1 MGATTRIPKIPE
13 EEITPLV
20 SDLLAVL
27 QLQAEE
33 IQQLKDEIA
42 RLKGQKP
49 KPKIKPSNLEKKTE
63 EKKNKKTKKQRK
75 KRKKTKHLEID
86 ETIRLKPDN
95 LPPGSKLKGYQ
106 DYVVQEL
113 ILNTWNICYRRE
125 RWQTPSGDYAMGQ
138 LPEKIAGSHFGPTL
152 VSFILYQYY
161 GCHVTQPLI
170 YEQLHEL
177 GIDISTGQVNN
188 IITEQKDR
196 FHREKAQILSMGLK
210 MSGHINVDDTGAR
223 HKGNNGY
230 CTHIGNEYFAWFE
243 STKSKSRINFL
254 KLLRAEHNDFVIN
267 DDALD
272 YMSSQGLPK
281 YQLAKFSKIKSPIFK
296 NDKAWS
302 KSIKSM
308 DITSHRHV
316 RIATE
321 GALVGSIIYHGFNID
336 MAIISDDAG
345 QFNIFLHGLC
355 WVHAERSIHK
365 LVGFTQ
371 KHRKILNETR
381 KAIWELYRSLKK
393 YRQHPTGNDKKALE
407 NRFDELFTRKTGFA
421 ILDQALKRIYENK
434 TELLLVLDRPDIP
447 LHNNLSEGDIREY
460 VKKRKISGSTRSDTG
475 KKCRDTF
482 TSLKKT
488 CRKLSISFWEYLI
501 DRVSRENLIPPIA
514 DVMKSQMA
522 PNAP

>member
-1 MGATTRIPKIPE
+1 MRATTRIPRLPE

-20 SDLLAVL
+20 SELLAIL
-27 QLQAEE
+27 QLQAEQ

-63 EKKNKKTKKQRK
+63 ERKTKNRRK
-75 KRKKTKHLEID
+75 KKKKTKHLEID
-86 ETIRLKPDN
+86 ETIHLRPDN
-95 LPPGSKLKGYQ
+95 LPSGSKLKDYQ

-113 ILNTWNICYRRE
+113 IIDTWNIRYRRE
-125 RWQTPSGDYAMGQ
+125 RWQTPSGNYVIGQ
-138 LPEKIAGSHFGPTL
+138 LPKKITGSHFGPTL

-170 YEQLHEL
+170 HEQLREL

-188 IITEQKDR
+188 IIIEQKDR

-254 KLLRAEHNDFVIN
+254 KLLRAEHNDFIIN

-281 YQLAKFSKIKSPIFK
+281 YQLTKFIKIKSAIFK
-296 NDKAWS
+296 DDITWLN
-302 KSIKSM
+302 SIKAMGIVS
-308 DITSHRHV
+308 DRHV

-321 GALVGSIIYHGFNID
+321 GALVGSIIYHGFNKD
-336 MAIISDDAG
+336 LAVISDDAG
-345 QFNIFLHGLC
+345 QFNVFLHGLC

-365 LVGFTQ
+365 LIGFNE
-371 KHRKILNETR
+371 KHREILGETR
-381 KAIWELYRSLKK
+381 TAIWELYRSLKK
-393 YRQHPTGNDKKALE
+393 YRQHPTETDKKALE
-407 NRFDELFTRKTGFA
+407 KRFGELFTRKTGFA
-421 ILDQALKRIYENK
+421 LLDQALKRIHMNK
-434 TELLLVLDRPDIP
+434 AELLLVLDRPDIP
-447 LHNNLSEGDIREY
+447 LHNNLSESDIREY
-460 VKKRKISGSTRSDTG
+460 VKKRKISGSTRSDIG

-488 CRKLSISFWEYLI
+488 CRKLDISFWKYLI
-501 DRVSRENLIPPIA
+501 DRVSWVNNIPSIA

-522 PNAP
+522 KNAP